1 MLRGVIESV
10 MINMKEV
17 NVSFL
22 ILKGHVQCG

>member
-1 MLRGVIESV
+1 MLRGVIKLI
-10 MINMKEV
+10 MINTKEV